1 MFYDA
6 GGRTFGPTG
15 WIPCTSWGTMTEGL
29 DEIAKQCRL
38 IRREGVKTVEIGRL
52 P

>member
-1 MFYDA
+1 
-6 GGRTFGPTG
+6 
-15 WIPCTSWGTMTEGL
+15 MTEGL